1 MGTSSDPVRFRPKE
15 VGEALETLEEMRV
28 EGLNTSKLAREGL
41 RALLPE
47 VTKAEEKVAVWNRF
61 RDGELG
67 EDAARVLLGDE
78 FDVMMAE
85 AEHVQAAVDDDT
97 DSLVQ

>member
-1 MGTSSDPVRFRPKE
+1 MGSSDAVRFRPKE
-15 VGEALETLEEMRV
+15 VGEALETLESLRV

-47 VTKAEEKVAVWNRF
+47 VTKAEEKLAVWNQF
-61 RDGELG
+61 RAGEIS

-78 FDVMMAE
+78 FETMQAE
-85 AEHVQAAVDDDT
+85 AEQMEAAVADDT
-97 DSLVQ
+97 SDLVQ